1 MKTYFLSSGFCSMTW
16 SWRWSILPA
25 MRISYTSTWARWFHD
40 DDDDGHR
47 HHDYHHQWPGRQMV
61 GGSHHC
67 CSLFAWTSRWHNLF
81 YVIISWH
88 HSSWLCL
95 SSVGITITSLPSSS
109 LTSTLLLGY
118 SITLCSNWSQC
129 WSNNKT
135 LKILH
140 FFVTQ
145 IAS

>member
-1 MKTYFLSSGFCSMTW
+1 
-16 SWRWSILPA
+16 
-25 MRISYTSTWARWFHD
+25 
-40 DDDDGHR
+40 
-47 HHDYHHQWPGRQMV
+47 MV

-95 SSVGITITSLPSSS
+95 SSVGIIITSLPSSS
-109 LTSTLLLGY
+109 LTSALLLGY

-145 IAS
+145 IANVWHWLAVLDIIHWTISTKPTSRNCHLIVEYPLLPTNDYLILPNLTCLYLDYYFSTYK